1 MLREACCYER
11 LSEGR
16 VRCNLCIRRCTIG
29 EGERGF
35 CRVRGNRGGRLYN
48 LYYGELSSF
57 SVDYVE
63 KTPLYLFYPNHQFLN
78 LGGVGCNLACEF
90 CLAWNITQVEPEEVR
105 TSRLTPEQIVSAAIA
120 TRCRGIVYTH
130 SEPTLNL
137 EFYLE
142 VMKAARERGLKNVL
156 ATNGYVT
163 LEAFSMLEPYL
174 DAVALTVKGSAEFYS
189 RRCGFTYAREHLH
202 ALAERIRRAGI
213 HLEVVMVL
221 VPNENDDEASVAEAV
236 ELAKRGD
243 AGITITLDF
252 GAKLLIP
259 SKSMPRVLSVALS
272 SKEELS
278 SLEVPEVGEEKMAP
292 LKLLLESEGF
302 AAGNLRMPFT
312 FAATLLYPLESFL
325 LDLNLD
331 KRFVHE
337 LLDYALRYNLEL
349 ARAMLEAGA
358 ELIFTEDPSAS
369 SSVISPSHY
378 REFAYPYEK
387 RLIREIKSR
396 GAKVV
401 LHICGDVSALLEDM
415 LTLGVDAISV
425 DESMDMAALRKK
437 TVAWG
442 NVSPSLL
449 VNGSPEE
456 VAEASREIAE
466 LRSGVVLSS
475 GCVVPGNAK
484 PENLLAMVAA
494 AKG

>member
-16 VRCNLCIRRCTIG
+16 VRCNLCIRRCSIG

-142 VMKAARERGLKNVL
+142 VMRAARERGLKNVL

-243 AGITITLDF
+243 AGIIFLRF
-252 GAKLLIP
+252 IP
-259 SKSMPRVLSVALS
+259 SYQMDELEATPEATLERALS
-272 SKEELS
+272 
-278 SLEVPEVGEEKMAP
+278 
-292 LKLLLESEGF
+292 
-302 AAGNLRMPFT
+302 
-312 FAATLLYPLESFL
+312 
-325 LDLNLD
+325 
-331 KRFVHE
+331 
-337 LLDYALRYNLEL
+337 YAY
-349 ARAMLEAGA
+349 
-358 ELIFTEDPSAS
+358 
-369 SSVISPSHY
+369 
-378 REFAYPYEK
+378 
-387 RLIREIKSR
+387 SR
-396 GAKVV
+396 GVVAFMENIFSHPGKSLYCQSCGKVLLRREGYGVVEWNLHTSGEKNFCRACGAPAKVV
-401 LHICGDVSALLEDM
+401 GD
-415 LTLGVDAISV
+415 
-425 DESMDMAALRKK
+425 LR
-437 TVAWG
+437 
-442 NVSPSLL
+442 ND
-449 VNGSPEE
+449 
-456 VAEASREIAE
+456 
-466 LRSGVVLSS
+466 
-475 GCVVPGNAK
+475 
-484 PENLLAMVAA
+484 
-494 AKG
+494 